1 MTRRELLNKAI
12 EITQGNRVE
21 DHGSPENSFLAIA
34 RLWSVYT
41 GVPITVTDVAAMMA
55 LLKIARIRTGH
66 GNMDNWIDLAGYAAC
81 GGELSSEGNPETQE
95 EPAENQMVGASIQK
109 HLEKIVAMEGK

>member
-1 MTRRELLNKAI
+1 MTRMELLNKAI

-21 DHGSPENSFLAIA
+21 DHGTPENSFLAIA

-55 LLKIARIRTGH
+55 LLKIARIRTWH

-81 GGELSSEGNPETQE
+81 GGELSSEDNPETQE
-95 EPAENQMVGASIQK
+95 EPAENQMGGASIQK